1 MSVVCLIH
9 HPSVFTAR
17 CIVVQSAVLRLHVVH
32 PSVRLPVFE
41 KTRATSQKSKKSCF
55 FGFSK
60 KRKKRKKRNH
70 LAMQPLI
77 SQLPEVKSVPVS
89 HGHQH
94 QTSCSEVWTQ
104 ETMQLRTV
112 CDKCL

>member
-1 MSVVCLIH
+1 MSSIRLSASQCSRK
-9 HPSVFTAR
+9 P
-17 CIVVQSAVLRLHVVH
+17 VQHL
-32 PSVRLPVFE
+32 
-41 KTRATSQKSKKSCF
+41 KKSKKSCF
-55 FGFSK
+55 LDFQK